1 MAWLRCRDQSFYP
14 VESLKEQFSSR
25 FFSIASLMT
34 FTSASFVGCPLIVR
48 RTAKILTFDRNQ
60 CFIHPLIVCTIF
72 QLPIEII
79 SSILFWMILF
89 LSYFSVTYSYRYRK
103 CSSRVI
109 FHYSRSS
116 YFLTVLKQSHDE
128 TFTFL
133 IRKKYQLRRVPIAF
147 VLLYG

>member
-79 SSILFWMILF
+79 SSILFLNDFISFLF
-89 LSYFSVTYSYRYRK
+89 FCNLLLQISKMFISRYFPLFAIFLLSYGFKTV
-103 CSSRVI
+103 SR
-109 FHYSRSS
+109 
-116 YFLTVLKQSHDE
+116 
-128 TFTFL
+128 
-133 IRKKYQLRRVPIAF
+133 
-147 VLLYG
+147 